1 MQKVLINHAFLES
14 GDQLLSNSVMSRE
27 YFPIWKIHFL
37 IKILSLFQ
45 GNTLMIGDKYVRL
58 FDNDLHIA
66 SGGFRGGV
74 WGVPPLKFAKH
85 MLYNVN

>member
-1 MQKVLINHAFLES
+1 
-14 GDQLLSNSVMSRE
+14 MSRE

-37 IKILSLFQ
+37 INILSLFQ

-66 SGGFRGGV
+66 YSEIRYQDVIITFEFLR
-74 WGVPPLKFAKH
+74 
-85 MLYNVN
+85 

>member
-1 MQKVLINHAFLES
+1 
-14 GDQLLSNSVMSRE
+14 MSRV
-27 YFPIWKIHFL
+27 PIWKIHFL

-66 SGGFRGGV
+66 YSEIRYQDVIITFEFLR
-74 WGVPPLKFAKH
+74 
-85 MLYNVN
+85 

>member
-1 MQKVLINHAFLES
+1 
-14 GDQLLSNSVMSRE
+14 MSRE

-66 SGGFRGGV
+66 YSEIGSSV
-74 WGVPPLKFAKH
+74 K
-85 MLYNVN
+85 NVN

>member
-1 MQKVLINHAFLES
+1 
-14 GDQLLSNSVMSRE
+14 MSRE

-37 IKILSLFQ
+37 IKSLSLFQ

-66 SGGFRGGV
+66 YSEIRYQDVIITFEFLR
-74 WGVPPLKFAKH
+74 
-85 MLYNVN
+85 

>member
-1 MQKVLINHAFLES
+1 
-14 GDQLLSNSVMSRE
+14 MSRE

-45 GNTLMIGDKYVRL
+45 GNTLIIGDKYVLL

-66 SGGFRGGV
+66 YSEYVTRT
-74 WGVPPLKFAKH
+74 
-85 MLYNVN
+85 

>member
-1 MQKVLINHAFLES
+1 MNE
-14 GDQLLSNSVMSRE
+14 DQVMSRE
-27 YFPIWKIHFL
+27 YFPIWNIHFL

-66 SGGFRGGV
+66 YSEIRYQDVIITFEFLR
-74 WGVPPLKFAKH
+74 
-85 MLYNVN
+85 